1 MGLKNARLPYSP
13 KCILIAAYFSVK
25 SMDSNY
31 YDSHF
36 LAIKRVT
43 DVSYGNIA
51 ENQNTTKSISKL
63 GLTWWGDIVKVVVI
77 VIILIVF
84 LIIY

>member
-1 MGLKNARLPYSP
+1 
-13 KCILIAAYFSVK
+13 
-25 SMDSNY
+25 MDSNY

-36 LAIKRVT
+36 LAMKRVT

-51 ENQNTTKSISKL
+51 ENQNTTSHTKSNI

-77 VIILIVF
+77 IIILVAGVALLATSFGSNILKNKGVF
-84 LIIY
+84 